1 MTVTGP
7 EDPVGWTIRPAAE
20 EDLAAIWTAGV
31 ADWGAVQA
39 DRYIDTLFAVFDLL
53 AAFPQMARERA
64 ELRPGVR
71 IHPSGAH
78 LVIYRQIGPSEDA
91 QAGAQPGGPQIE
103 VIRLLHA
110 HQDLTAY
117 LAAEGP

>member
-1 MTVTGP
+1 MTVPDMQGAP
-7 EDPVGWTIRPAAE
+7 GWTIRPAAQD
-20 EDLAAIWTAGV
+20 DLAAIWTAG
-31 ADWGAVQA
+31 AAEWGAAQA
-39 DRYIDTLFAVFDLL
+39 DRYIDTLFSVFDLL
-53 AAFPQMARERA
+53 AAFPQMARERR
-64 ELRPGVR
+64 ELRPNVR

-78 LVIYRQIGPSEDA
+78 LVIYQTTADA
-91 QAGAQPGGPQIE
+91 ASGIE